1 MPDGAGGSHPDP
13 EEIDRE
19 LRKLTEEIGK
29 SKIHE
34 PSALERMVAARQAE
48 KKVQRKRDSRVLA
61 ALLAAMVL
69 IVGGGVFTWLR
80 VAPPS
85 WLHHRAAAH
94 AAASAHTTPSGR
106 ATTPK
111 VLGTPL
117 SPVTANG
124 PPADPFAGSPAASWP
139 VGTAGIAIP
148 AARAHGLFTAAQVRS
163 AYQTTR
169 KLLIAGNLDWP
180 TLKGGAPTAFADL
193 LSAQQRKQF
202 LGGLR
207 TTALDKHGDE
217 ENTRTWVTSFAP
229 GSTKFVTT
237 IVKVHGTMSAATAT
251 VSGTKV
257 LRIKINFLF
266 VYAVEPP
273 GKPADWMRVV
283 QQRYGN
289 VDFAQWDDPGG
300 RLEPWDS
307 TGGGAAGGQCDAR
320 DGYIHPDYAEG
331 PPDSVSASGPPEDPY
346 STATPSSGS
355 ADVGC
360 RATTGT

>member
-13 EEIDRE
+13 EEIERK

-29 SKIHE
+29 PRIHE

-48 KKVQRKRDSRVLA
+48 KKAQHKRDSRVLA

-69 IVGGGVFTWLR
+69 IVGGGVYTWLR

-85 WLHHRAAAH
+85 WLHHRAAAR
-94 AAASAHTTPSGR
+94 AVSSARTAPSVG
-106 ATTPK
+106 ATPK
-111 VLGTPL
+111 ILGTPL
-117 SPVTANG
+117 SPATANG
-124 PPADPFAGSPAASWP
+124 PPADPFAGSPADAWP
-139 VGTAGIAIP
+139 VGTAAIAIP
-148 AARAHGLFTAAQVRS
+148 AARAHGTFTAAQVRS
-163 AYQTTR
+163 AYETTR
-169 KLLIAGNLDWP
+169 KLLIAGNLNWP
-180 TLKGGAPTAFADL
+180 TLDGGAPTPFANL

-207 TTALDKHGDE
+207 TTALDKQGDE

-237 IVKVHGTMSAATAT
+237 TVKAHGTMSAGTAT
-251 VSGTKV
+251 VSGIKV
-257 LRIKINFLF
+257 LRIKVDFLF
-266 VYAVEPP
+266 VYVIEPP

-320 DGYIHPDYAEG
+320 DGYIHPDYAQG
-331 PPDSVSASGPPEDPY
+331 PPDSVKASGPPEDPY
-346 STATPSSGS
+346 SMATPSSAS

>member
-1 MPDGAGGSHPDP
+1 MPDAAGGSHPDP
-13 EEIDRE
+13 DEFDRE

-29 SKIHE
+29 SRIRE
-34 PSALERMVAARQAE
+34 PSALERLVAAKEAE
-48 KKVQRKRDSRVLA
+48 KRAQRKRDSRVLA
-61 ALLAAMVL
+61 LLLVVAVL
-69 IVGGGVFTWLR
+69 IAGGGVFTWLR
-80 VAPPS
+80 FAPPS
-85 WLHHRAAAH
+85 WLHHKAAAH
-94 AAASAHTTPSGR
+94 AAPSARTVPSSQPTLK
-106 ATTPK
+106 A
-111 VLGTPL
+111 LATPL

-124 PPADPFAGSPAASWP
+124 PPADPFAGSPSAGWP
-139 VGTAGIAIP
+139 AGAAGIAVP
-148 AARAHGLFTAAQVRS
+148 AARAHGRYTAAQVRS
-163 AYQTTR
+163 AYDTTR

-180 TLKGGAPTAFADL
+180 TLRGGAPTAFADL
-193 LSAQQRKQF
+193 LTAQQRKQF

-237 IVKVHGTMSAATAT
+237 IIKVNGTMSAGTAT
-251 VSGTKV
+251 VSGTEV
-257 LRIKINFLF
+257 LRIKIDFLF

-283 QQRYGN
+283 QQRYGD

-307 TGGGAAGGQCDAR
+307 TEGGAAGGQCDAR
-320 DGYIHPDYAEG
+320 DGYIHPDYAQG
-331 PPDSVSASGPPEDPY
+331 PPDSVKASGAPQDPY
-346 STATPSSGS
+346 SMATPSSAG
-355 ADVGC
+355 ANTGC